1 MRDDPRGRLALRA
14 GDRAR
19 TGDIHLGRVTLYQLS
34 YSRKTDRGRAAM
46 CPTAS
51 RTRLPSADS
60 FIVGREGFE
69 PPYSY
74 ENRFTVCRL

>member
-1 MRDDPRGRLALRA
+1 MSERPEERSGA

-34 YSRKTDRGRAAM
+34 YSRDGAV
-46 CPTAS
+46 AS
-51 RTRLPSADS
+51 ASS
-60 FIVGREGFE
+60 VGREGFE